1 MLSNPIPRSIGGDLH
16 GECKPMLSDRTTRR
30 QRVASPSNENRASLS
45 AIGGNRGLDAAS
57 RETRF
62 PSLARQLF
70 RVENAGTHSAASG
83 APVPPHNRLS
93 ARPHNDRVAHCRD
106 VTTPT
111 KHAIRASLGPL
122 QPRPAST
129 ARGGNRSMKIVSVV
143 PTSRR
148 PLCGSER
155 RFRFFDQS
163 ASNGSVVS
171 MFAWRLAGRRG
182 SALGAHRTQPCAARP
197 CGGQLPPA
205 VRWNRRSERGGRCAF
220 RVARQPAAHWNKA
233 RHGEAHAVVAST
245 IFRPGRSGREALY
258 RTRQQQPDG
267 VVQMDVGVRKA

>member
-1 MLSNPIPRSIGGDLH
+1 
-16 GECKPMLSDRTTRR
+16 
-30 QRVASPSNENRASLS
+30 
-45 AIGGNRGLDAAS
+45 
-57 RETRF
+57 
-62 PSLARQLF
+62 
-70 RVENAGTHSAASG
+70 
-83 APVPPHNRLS
+83 
-93 ARPHNDRVAHCRD
+93 
-106 VTTPT
+106 
-111 KHAIRASLGPL
+111 
-122 QPRPAST
+122 
-129 ARGGNRSMKIVSVV
+129 MKIVSVV

-197 CGGQLPPA
+197 CGGQLPPD

-220 RVARQPAAHWNKA
+220 RVARQPAGHWNKA
-233 RHGEAHAVVAST
+233 RHGQAHAVVART
-245 IFRPGRSGREALY
+245 IYRPGRSGREALN

-267 VVQMDVGVRKA
+267 VVQMDVGVPKAGLRGKHSLDSISPLKDESGPRRSRFSSSHYGDSLRVFCCFCCFLIGGAGLKQVSLG